1 MLIHQQIWDN
11 IKGIGGYRAKDLEK
25 IFVQLIFNSG
35 FTVGMHHF

>member
-25 IFVQLIFNSG
+25 IFVHNKLLVSCQLPANI
-35 FTVGMHHF
+35 